1 MAERNHDLSF
11 RFRRALCY
19 LLALVMAGSVVLSV
33 AVGIAS
39 GLLRTESFVQKR
51 YETYISGLLEEVN
64 TAIAGV
70 AETTGL
76 PTKAYTSAI
85 QEGHIKTALH
95 QAANNTVKGFN
106 TDFTESTYLYSYYH
120 AGILNYCKEN
130 GVPITEEELNKDACF
145 AVDAFN
151 EVVGDESTSNI
162 IIFALSYTKNPLKII
177 VLSIIAFVAS
187 LVAID
192 FISFGRHK
200 KFDYMGVGLIVA
212 GETLVVLPFF
222 AIVMKYTSS
231 LRFMDVDVYNMALAD
246 VLDDIMR
253 IYMIV
258 GVVVLLIGIIVT
270 VFNYRYYAHKSKT
283 LKTEHDIRVKL
294 MKEQREHHQ
303 AMYAQREAA
312 HLEEEMRRN
321 QQEIDE

>member
-11 RFRRALCY
+11 RFKRAICY
-19 LLALVMAGSVVLSV
+19 FLALVMAGSVVMSV

-39 GLLRTESFVQKR
+39 GLLRTETFVQKR
-51 YETYISGLLEEVN
+51 YEAYISELLEEVN

-70 AETTGL
+70 AEATGL

-95 QAANNTVKGFN
+95 QAANNTVKGFD

-130 GVPITEEELNKDACF
+130 GVPITEDELNKDACF

-151 EVVGDESTSNI
+151 EVIGDESTSSI
-162 IIFALSYTKNPLKII
+162 IIFALAYTKHPLKII
-177 VLSIIAFVAS
+177 VLSIVAFIAS
-187 LVAID
+187 LIAID
-192 FISFGRHK
+192 FIAFGRHK

-212 GETLVVLPFF
+212 GETLIVLPFF
-222 AIVMKYTSS
+222 AIAMKYTST
-231 LRFMDVDVYNMALAD
+231 LRFMDVDIYNMALAD

-258 GVVVLLIGIIVT
+258 GAVVLLIGIVVT
-270 VFNYRYYAHKSKT
+270 VFNYRYYVHKTRT

-294 MKEQREHHQ
+294 MKEQREHNQ
-303 AMYAQREAA
+303 AQFAQREA
-312 HLEEEMRRN
+312 EMIEKEMQKN
-321 QQEIDE
+321 QKEIDE